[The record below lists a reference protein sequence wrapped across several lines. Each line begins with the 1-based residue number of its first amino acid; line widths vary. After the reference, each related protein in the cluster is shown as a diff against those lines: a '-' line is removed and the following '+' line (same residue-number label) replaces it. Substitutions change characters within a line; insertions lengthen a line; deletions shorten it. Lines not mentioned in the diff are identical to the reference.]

1 MATAIPAPYR
11 GWVATAAAR
20 TGLPA
25 SLVAAQINE
34 ESGFNPRATSPVGAQ
49 GIAQFMPGTWK
60 SQGVPG
66 SPYDPNAALQGYVK
80 LMSALV
86 RQQGGN
92 VRNALAAYNAGPGNL
107 PAGMGYA
114 DTILRNAGGGTVNA
128 PAAGATGA
136 AGASYGFGGPT
147 VQFDQAAFDRAQRAA
162 IAGQYLQQQA
172 SGKDLW
178 QTGPKS
184 TIPTGSLI
192 APGLLTTKAPNASDY
207 QTATAAHTAL
217 QALAP
222 GTPLSVHPNARGDV
236 NPIAGATIGRTD
248 MGVDAN
254 LKPGASIVAPND
266 AKVVAVI
273 PNWYSGQP
281 YVAVQLLKGANA
293 GKVMYVA
300 EQISGV
306 PPIGT
311 TIRQGQPIT
320 RYASN
325 GTGIEIGWANPRNPT
340 QTLAQGTTGYREGQ
354 ATAAGANFRSWLG
367 GF

>member
-1 MATAIPAPYR
+1 
-11 GWVATAAAR
+11 
-20 TGLPA
+20 
-25 SLVAAQINE
+25 
-34 ESGFNPRATSPVGAQ
+34 
-49 GIAQFMPGTWK
+49 
-60 SQGVPG
+60 
-66 SPYDPNAALQGYVK
+66 
-80 LMSALV
+80 
-86 RQQGGN
+86 
-92 VRNALAAYNAGPGNL
+92 
-107 PAGMGYA
+107 
-114 DTILRNAGGGTVNA
+114 
-128 PAAGATGA
+128 
-136 AGASYGFGGPT
+136 
-147 VQFDQAAFDRAQRAA
+147 
-162 IAGQYLQQQA
+162 
-172 SGKDLW
+172 
-178 QTGPKS
+178 
-184 TIPTGSLI
+184 
-192 APGLLTTKAPNASDY
+192 
-207 QTATAAHTAL
+207 
-217 QALAP
+217 
-222 GTPLSVHPNARGDV
+222 
-236 NPIAGATIGRTD
+236 

-254 LKPGASIVAPND
+254 LKPGAPIVAPND